1 MGYQNNKR
9 LVVGRT
15 LLVDGNIMRPI
26 ENLSLSGRTTPDLP
40 APDLNT
46 RGQNIRPGI
55 PDYGSY
61 SFTLYYNA
69 GDTSHSALKSAWRNS
84 KRLNC
89 EVRNQGQRDTLGFNT
104 NKAIE
109 NPEKITMS
117 YTAAGVITVDSDST
131 LGLDDI
137 APGDYLV
144 PATGDTVRIGIA
156 NDGTTSVMALTGTLA
171 ARTTAA
177 DFTVKTPAENET
189 FNAYITEFSQDASGG
204 GESYDL
210 ISVTLRVDGI
220 ATINVGTPDIS

>member
-9 LVVGRT
+9 LVIGRT

-26 ENLSLSGRTTPDLP
+26 ENLSLTGRTTPDLP

-46 RGQNIRPGI
+46 RGQNIRPGT

-69 GDTSHSALKSAWRNS
+69 GDASHSALKSAWKNS
-84 KRLNC
+84 KRVNC

-104 NKAIE
+104 RKAIE
-109 NPEKITMS
+109 SSEEITLS
-117 YTAAGVITVDSDST
+117 YTSAGVITVANNST
-131 LGLDDI
+131 LNLDDV

-144 PATGDTVRIGIA
+144 PSSGATVRIMVA
-156 NDGTTSVMALTGTLA
+156 NDGTTTVAATSGTLA
-171 ARTTAA
+171 ANTTATSY
-177 DFTVKTPAENET
+177 TVKTPAESET
-189 FNAYITEFSQDASGG
+189 FNAYVTEFTQDATGA
-204 GESYDL
+204 ESYDL
-210 ISVTLRVDGI
+210 VSCTLRIDGI